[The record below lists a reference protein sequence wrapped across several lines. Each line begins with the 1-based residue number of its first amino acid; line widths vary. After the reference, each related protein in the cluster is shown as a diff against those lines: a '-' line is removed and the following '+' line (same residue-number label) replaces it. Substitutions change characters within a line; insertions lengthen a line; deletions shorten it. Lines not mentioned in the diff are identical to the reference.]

1 MRLLCNVANR
11 ARNVRTPLILL
22 FVYFKIFKVFNRN
35 DFVSFNLEIQTGIYV
50 LKHMHR
56 AVTLILFSFLPTK
69 LEFSC
74 LVFNTHRVKK
84 TVKLKKKTKKV
95 VNTFLLNS

>member
-56 AVTLILFSFLPTK
+56 AVTLILFSFLPTR

-84 TVKLKKKTKKV
+84 TVKLKKNKKGG
-95 VNTFLLNS
+95 